1 MAKMQKTGQS
11 APRPVENARKDA
23 SGKKEKPSIAER
35 DRAVALLRAGKIVA
49 FPTDTVFG
57 LGVRA
62 DRDAAAK
69 ALFALKSRPPHMP
82 LSVLCADM
90 NMVRALVRIN
100 ETARRLASLWPGAL
114 TLVLPLRTGASVSAV
129 ANAGLSSLGV
139 RIPAHDAVRELI
151 VRTGVPLATSSANRS
166 GQPTVM
172 DAETLVRTFGND
184 LFFLEGGRAPGGTAS
199 TILDVT
205 GPQAHLLRAG
215 GLSVADIT
223 ARTGVPVVT
232 A

>member
-1 MAKMQKTGQS
+1 
-11 APRPVENARKDA
+11 
-23 SGKKEKPSIAER
+23 
-35 DRAVALLRAGKIVA
+35 
-49 FPTDTVFG
+49 
-57 LGVRA
+57 
-62 DRDAAAK
+62 
-69 ALFALKSRPPHMP
+69 
-82 LSVLCADM
+82 
-90 NMVRALVRIN
+90 
-100 ETARRLASLWPGAL
+100 
-114 TLVLPLRTGASVSAV
+114 
-129 ANAGLSSLGV
+129 
-139 RIPAHDAVRELI
+139 
-151 VRTGVPLATSSANRS
+151 
-166 GQPTVM
+166 M